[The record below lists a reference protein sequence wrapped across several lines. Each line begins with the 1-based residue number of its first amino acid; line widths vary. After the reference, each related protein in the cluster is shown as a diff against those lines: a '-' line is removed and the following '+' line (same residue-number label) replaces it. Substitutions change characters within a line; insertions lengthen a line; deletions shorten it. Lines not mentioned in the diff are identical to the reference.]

1 MTKRRRM
8 FMHASLFL
16 CPYRGFRRF
25 GFPSLWGNVII
36 MINELRGSKEAGGTV
51 FRSERMRQV
60 QKYGLGGWS

>member
-25 GFPSLWGNVII
+25 GFPSLRGNVII
-36 MINELRGSKEAGGTV
+36 MINELHGGKEAGGTF
-51 FRSERMRQV
+51 FRNEQMRQV

>member
-16 CPYRGFRRF
+16 CHYRGFLRF
-25 GFPSLWGNVII
+25 GFPSLRGNVII
-36 MINELRGSKEAGGTV
+36 MINELHGGKEAGGTF
-51 FRSERMRQV
+51 FRNEQMRQV